1 MENMQVVLDY
11 FSEYGLIFLF
21 VIVFLEYLNLPG
33 LPAGIIMPAAGLL
46 VAANDVSF
54 LTALVL
60 SVFAGLL
67 GSYALYFV
75 GYFLGHPILEW
86 FYHRFDQMRPAIDR
100 AVRYT
105 EVHGDKGV
113 FIARLIPVAR
123 TLVSLTV
130 GTVRMNLLTFTIY
143 STFGIL
149 IWNFVFIYAGYAF
162 GYLFLK

>member
-1 MENMQVVLDY
+1 
-11 FSEYGLIFLF
+11 
-21 VIVFLEYLNLPG
+21 
-33 LPAGIIMPAAGLL
+33 MPAAGLL

-143 STFGIL
+143 STVGIL
-149 IWNFVFIYAGYAF
+149 IWNFAFIYAGYAF

>member
-1 MENMQVVLDY
+1 M
-11 FSEYGLIFLF
+11 GKFLF

-113 FIARLIPVAR
+113 FIARLIRV
-123 TLVSLTV
+123 V

-143 STFGIL
+143 STVGIL
-149 IWNFVFIYAGYAF
+149 IWNFAFIYAGYAF

>member
-1 MENMQVVLDY
+1 MQVVLDY

>member
-1 MENMQVVLDY
+1 MQVVLDY

-143 STFGIL
+143 STVGIL
-149 IWNFVFIYAGYAF
+149 IWNFAFIYAGYAF

>member
-1 MENMQVVLDY
+1 M
-11 FSEYGLIFLF
+11 
-21 VIVFLEYLNLPG
+21 
-33 LPAGIIMPAAGLL
+33 
-46 VAANDVSF
+46 
-54 LTALVL
+54 TALVL

-143 STFGIL
+143 STVGIL
-149 IWNFVFIYAGYAF
+149 IWNFAFIYAGYAF

>member
-1 MENMQVVLDY
+1 MQVVLDY

-75 GYFLGHPILEW
+75 GHLLGHPILEW

-143 STFGIL
+143 STVGIL
-149 IWNFVFIYAGYAF
+149 IWNFAFIYAGYAF

>member
-143 STFGIL
+143 STVGIL
-149 IWNFVFIYAGYAF
+149 IWNFAFIYAGYAF